1 MKRNIKHLVAI
12 FVGLLLVMGSAAARP
27 SKRPAPAQPMPP
39 APDMEMIDH
48 CPMHHGSMPPV
59 NFVSVK
65 SCYVPAMEAYVLVD
79 SIDCAVDL
87 LVREGGEMR
96 RVGRFTTDVYKGRH
110 DLKNILRPVSVSV
123 MGDKM
128 VVLAS
133 SQKDS
138 AYLAFVSMDPV
149 ECLDE
154 NGFDTL
160 KAVSI
165 VGIPNSAYAFNF
177 NVEDGEVVVIGNNPV
192 GYDFNF
198 VDVSNG
204 VENAVS
210 TSRFHYHVPKQSER
224 ILASDPHGGGLA
236 LVAIAVVFF
245 ALVCI
250 FFIMNYYGKAI
261 MKVQDRKSKKAVAK
275 GEAIAPT
282 KSKDVAGEVYA
293 AIAAAIYAYEAD
305 LHDEED
311 TVITFQKVER
321 AWTPWNAKFY
331 NMNHYFSTRK

>member
-1 MKRNIKHLVAI
+1 MKRNYKHLVAI

-27 SKRPAPAQPMPP
+27 TKAPVPPQPVPP

-48 CPMHHGSMPPV
+48 CPMHHGGMQPV

-87 LVREGGEMR
+87 LVREGGELR
-96 RVGRFTTDVYKGRH
+96 RVGRFVTDVYKGRH

-138 AYLAFVSMDPV
+138 SYLAFVSMDPV
-149 ECLDE
+149 ECLEED
-154 NGFDTL
+154 GFDTL

-165 VGIPNSAYAFNF
+165 VGLSNSSYAFNF
-177 NVEDGEVVVIGNNPV
+177 NVEDGEIVVVGKNPV
-192 GYDFNF
+192 GYDLNF

-204 VENAVS
+204 LENAVAG
-210 TSRFHYHVPKQSER
+210 SRFHYHVPKQSER
-224 ILASDPHGGGLA
+224 IQASDPHGGGLA
-236 LVAIAVVFF
+236 LVAICVVFF

-250 FFIMNYYGKAI
+250 CFIMKGYGAAI

-293 AIAAAIYAYEAD
+293 AIAAAIYAYEQD

-311 TVITFQKVER
+311 TVITIQKVER

-331 NMNHYFSTRK
+331 NMNQYFSTIK

>member
-1 MKRNIKHLVAI
+1 MYKQIVTF
-12 FVGLLLVMGSAAARP
+12 FVSLLFMAGSGMAHPSQRP
-27 SKRPAPAQPMPP
+27 VPP
-39 APDMEMIDH
+39 CPIVPGSDMEMMEH
-48 CPMHHGSMPPV
+48 MPMHHMEMQPV
-59 NFVSVK
+59 NFVSVQA
-65 SCYVPAMEAYVLVD
+65 CYVPAMKAYALID

-87 LVREGGEMR
+87 LVRECGEMHR
-96 RVGRFTTDVYKGRH
+96 IGRFTTDVYKGRH
-110 DLKNILRPVSVSV
+110 DLKAILRPVSVSV
-123 MGDKM
+123 LGDKV

-138 AYLAFVSMDPV
+138 SYLAFVSMDPV
-149 ECLDE
+149 ECKDE

-160 KAVSI
+160 KAVSV
-165 VGIPNSAYAFNF
+165 VGFPNNAYAFHF
-177 NVEDGEVVVIGNNPV
+177 NIEDGEIVVIGKNPV

-198 VDVSNG
+198 VDISDG
-204 VENAVS
+204 MENAVAA
-210 TSRFHYHVPKQSER
+210 SRYHYHVPKQSER

-250 FFIMNYYGKAI
+250 FFIMDRYGKTI

-275 GEAIAPT
+275 GEAIAVT

-331 NMNHYFSTRK
+331 NMNQYFSARK